1 VQAGLAQGAIRAAQA
16 GYPVYSVSSDVQG
29 STGMSTFQKSFPDRF
44 VEVGIAESNMVSV
57 AAGLAKVG
65 YIPIVDTFAQFGV
78 TKGNLPLTMA
88 ALLRGWLGVSIQEV
102 NRDLAESFGLERPA
116 GALVAAVVPDSP
128 AAKGGLQAGDIIL
141 KVDGT
146 AIEFSADLPHLI
158 GRKRPGSTAALEVV
172 RNGKPLD
179 LKVKVGELPSEPEK
193 LAQQGGGGAQPQNR
207 LGILVSDLTAEQL
220 RELELPHG
228 IVIEEVVDG
237 VGAAIGLRPGMV
249 ITAIANKP
257 VKSAA
262 EFNLIVKSLPA
273 NRLIAMRVLR
283 DGVPLFV
290 TFKLPK

>member
-1 VQAGLAQGAIRAAQA
+1 MGHAGAAIAL
-16 GYPVYSVSSDVQG
+16 VH
-29 STGMSTFQKSFPDRF
+29 
-44 VEVGIAESNMVSV
+44 
-57 AAGLAKVG
+57 AAGPVPDLGHHHRRAPVG
-65 YIPIVDTFAQFGV
+65 LDDDPHAVGQGLFDDFGP
-78 TKGNLPLTMA
+78 G
-88 ALLRGWLGVSIQEV
+88 RQGEH
-102 NRDLAESFGLERPA
+102 
-116 GALVAAVVPDSP
+116 AAV
-128 AAKGGLQAGDIIL
+128 
-141 KVDGT
+141 
-146 AIEFSADLPHLI
+146 
-158 GRKRPGSTAALEVV
+158 
-172 RNGKPLD
+172 
-179 LKVKVGELPSEPEK
+179 LPSEPEK